1 MVDLSTSQSVSLKP
15 AVSSRQS
22 MAGVADVM
30 DEEEETPKVP
40 LVERTA
46 SQRKGPG
53 EGLESLEGCH
63 PLGYP

>member
-1 MVDLSTSQSVSLKP
+1 
-15 AVSSRQS
+15 

-53 EGLESLEGCH
+53 DGLESLEGCH